1 MNLKSNRSL
10 ICSLNADGTKRDEGG
25 PQPTARQEME
35 SSSSTFTFFKGL
47 DSCNLI
53 EPEVHIQSLQNA
65 ALISASEDSAQPGC
79 IWIPDP

>member
-1 MNLKSNRSL
+1 MFFECGWDK
-10 ICSLNADGTKRDEGG
+10 KDEGG

-47 DSCNLI
+47 DSYNLI

-65 ALISASEDSAQPGC
+65 ALISASEDSAQTGC
-79 IWIPDP
+79 IWTPDPQEL